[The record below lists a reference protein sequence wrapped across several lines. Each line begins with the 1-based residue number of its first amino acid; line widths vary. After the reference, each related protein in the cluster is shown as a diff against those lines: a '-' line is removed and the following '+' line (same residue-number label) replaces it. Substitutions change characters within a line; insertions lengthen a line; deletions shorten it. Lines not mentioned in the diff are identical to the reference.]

1 MPYSLLEENI
11 PPSPYKGERGGGP
24 GLLNVMKDS
33 TKKTIKR
40 IFEII
45 ITILT
50 ALITTLST
58 HAAVC

>member
-1 MPYSLLEENI
+1 MNALF
-11 PPSPYKGERGGGP
+11 PSPLPNRGGVG
-24 GLLNVMKDS
+24 GGAIVMKDS